1 MDPSV
6 PIASTIG
13 TDTKFVPVIMT
24 EVCELVMVSGD
35 NEVTVGKLNVVM
47 DPPRETEVPLIVM
60 ALLARSALEI
70 VPEGKLKV
78 TPLGKVIVS
87 PESPSVN
94 VVPNLGLSLSTF
106 TSLII
111 SLMLE
116 RCSFQLNSFRQM
128 PCRL

>member
-1 MDPSV
+1 
-6 PIASTIG
+6 
-13 TDTKFVPVIMT
+13 VIIT
-24 EVCELVMVSGD
+24 EVCEFVIVSGD
-35 NEVTVGKLNVVM
+35 SEVTVGKLKVVM

-87 PESPSVN
+87 PESPRVN
-94 VVPNLGLSLSTF
+94 VVPSLGLNLSTF

-116 RCSFQLNSFRQM
+116 HR
-128 PCRL
+128 